1 MIMGFLISMKSWGL
15 LTTFLLIFLGLCYWF
30 KLDSKYHQF
39 LLDKLQSMH
48 VFIDCIH
55 VRTPSYQ
62 QSIYEYGFECVKVRR
77 ITEKEV
83 ISFGDSFWRFKL
95 HVLLQMNCSHWML
108 SVQPNYCWKCNT
120 ANSCSEHS
128 INTLCMQSKVSII
141 IKRICIHY
149 H

>member
-1 MIMGFLISMKSWGL
+1 MIMGFLISMKNWGL

-30 KLDSKYHQF
+30 KLDSKKTSILIGQITINACLHK
-39 LLDKLQSMH
+39 LHSREDTKLPTINLWVWILMCESDKNHWKRGYL
-48 VFIDCIH
+48 I
-55 VRTPSYQ
+55 
-62 QSIYEYGFECVKVRR
+62 
-77 ITEKEV
+77 
-83 ISFGDSFWRFKL
+83 WRFKL
-95 HVLLQMNCSHWML
+95 DVLLQMNCSHWML

-128 INTLCMQSKVSII
+128 INTLYMQSKVSII